1 MNRLLKLL
9 TVGLLFIAPFIIL
22 IIRYSEEKVVEVT
35 ERSMPLWVLAIT
47 SIIAIIFILWLFS
60 QTMAKIKEQPFGW
73 GSLVFFGGLIL
84 ITLVMGFVWSLKF
97 EDLIIYKSAELLQDI
112 AYFKTTLQIIAPFTT
127 VGVGLIAY
135 HYIRELKK

>member
-1 MNRLLKLL
+1 
-9 TVGLLFIAPFIIL
+9 
-22 IIRYSEEKVVEVT
+22 
-35 ERSMPLWVLAIT
+35 
-47 SIIAIIFILWLFS
+47 
-60 QTMAKIKEQPFGW
+60 MAKIKEQPFGW